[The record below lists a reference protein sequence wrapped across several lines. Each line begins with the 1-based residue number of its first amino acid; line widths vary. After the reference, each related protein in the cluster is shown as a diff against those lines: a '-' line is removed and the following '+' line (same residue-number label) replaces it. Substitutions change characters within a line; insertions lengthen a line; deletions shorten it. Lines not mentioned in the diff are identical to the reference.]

1 MAPGINEARRQV
13 NQSACARD
21 KKDGGVYHKLGGEGL
36 GCCLKDKGSK
46 RQMGAHP
53 FVDVPVAGKRSAK
66 RARVLL
72 AARLRTGA
80 AGEIDVR
87 LRDLSQHG
95 ALVEG
100 KSLPPQGSEV
110 VFSRGS
116 ITVPARVA
124 WTGEGRAG
132 LEFAYAIDETEVL
145 VQLKRTNCDSN
156 QPRFRRPRLGEDMTE
171 QDKKLARLWGVSVGI
186 AVPGE

>member
-1 MAPGINEARRQV
+1 
-13 NQSACARD
+13 
-21 KKDGGVYHKLGGEGL
+21 
-36 GCCLKDKGSK
+36 
-46 RQMGAHP
+46 MGAHS

-72 AARLRTGA
+72 AAKLRTG
-80 AGEIDVR
+80 GGCEVDVR
-87 LRDLSQHG
+87 LRDLSQRG

-100 KSLPPQGSEV
+100 KSLPPQGSEA

-124 WTGEGRAG
+124 WIGEGKAG
-132 LEFAYAIDETEVL
+132 LEFAFPIDETEVL
-145 VQLKRTNCDSN
+145 VQLKRTNVDSN
-156 QPRFRRPRLGEDMTE
+156 QPRFRRPRLGEDMSE
-171 QDKKLARLWGVSVGI
+171 QERKLARLWGASVGI

>member
-1 MAPGINEARRQV
+1 
-13 NQSACARD
+13 
-21 KKDGGVYHKLGGEGL
+21 
-36 GCCLKDKGSK
+36 
-46 RQMGAHP
+46 MGAHS
-53 FVDVPVAGKRSAK
+53 FVDVPVAGKRSAR

-72 AARLRTGA
+72 AAKLRTGS
-80 AGEIDVR
+80 GYEIDVR
-87 LRDLSQHG
+87 LRDLSQKG

-100 KSLPPQGSEV
+100 KSLPPQGSET

-132 LEFAYAIDETEVL
+132 LEFAYPIDESEVL
-145 VQLKRTNCDSN
+145 VQLKRTNVDSN
-156 QPRFRRPRLGEDMTE
+156 QPRFRRPRLGEDMSAQE
-171 QDKKLARLWGVSVGI
+171 KKLAQLWGVSVGI

>member
-1 MAPGINEARRQV
+1 
-13 NQSACARD
+13 
-21 KKDGGVYHKLGGEGL
+21 
-36 GCCLKDKGSK
+36 
-46 RQMGAHP
+46 MGAHS
-53 FVDVPVAGKRSAK
+53 FVDVPVAGKRSAR

-72 AARLRTGA
+72 AAKLRTGS
-80 AGEIDVR
+80 GYEIDVR
-87 LRDLSQHG
+87 LRDLSQKG

-100 KSLPPQGSEV
+100 KSLPPQGSEA

-132 LEFAYAIDETEVL
+132 LEFAYPIDESEVL
-145 VQLKRTNCDSN
+145 VQLKRTNVDSN
-156 QPRFRRPRLGEDMTE
+156 QPRFRRPRLGEDMSAQE
-171 QDKKLARLWGVSVGI
+171 KKLAQLWGVSVGI